1 MSYQIVTVKIYFRF
15 TGGYPTKYVYNVAPQ
30 PWDIAKL
37 AVRRSKVM
45 YDVDTNLPLSVID
58 SGPTGEKGE
67 TMKKKVLRALLNQD
81 DI

>member
-1 MSYQIVTVKIYFRF
+1 
-15 TGGYPTKYVYNVAPQ
+15 
-30 PWDIAKL
+30 
-37 AVRRSKVM
+37 M

-81 DI
+81 DIWIKIFSS